1 MINVRIQ
8 KEFLMTNKLKTDERI
23 VYAQEKEVY
32 MDEYEGY
39 EMLKRVVVINER
51 TGEVTKFISM
61 GSNEEGIWMPKS
73 LK

>member
-1 MINVRIQ
+1 MVNVRIQ
-8 KEFLMTNKLKTDERI
+8 KEFLMTIKLKTDERI

-39 EMLKRVVVINER
+39 EMLKRVIVINER
-51 TGEVTKFISM
+51 TGEVTKYISM
-61 GSNEEGIWMPKS
+61 GNSEEGIWMPKS